1 MTKLRQG
8 LIANAHDR
16 SYKMLSYKYQESLSE
31 TRAHYLKHN
40 DAHRE
45 NVIGEKRRFE
55 NRVAPP
61 LSSPSSHRRAWSL
74 EISDFSRAR
83 GWQIESP
90 RTFARSE
97 EDGKAR
103 KSRRAGLARGYR
115 EVQRYR
121 ESQPV
126 RERKRVGGTG

>member
-16 SYKMLSYKYQESLSE
+16 SYKLLSYKYRESLSE

-61 LSSPSSHRRAWSL
+61 LSSPCL
-74 EISDFSRAR
+74 
-83 GWQIESP
+83 
-90 RTFARSE
+90 
-97 EDGKAR
+97 
-103 KSRRAGLARGYR
+103 
-115 EVQRYR
+115 V
-121 ESQPV
+121 
-126 RERKRVGGTG
+126 VGDQ